1 MTLFPTMTLFPAMKV
16 VVLPAVRS
24 VLRPA
29 PLVLVA
35 ALAANGCAGKFMEQA
50 PDPAF
55 CDTSRVFAAVD
66 GVVGT
71 GALIWAT
78 QVDMDRMTN
87 HFTFERLEDG
97 SLGGG
102 YDAAQ
107 LAAGI
112 ILGASFLVE
121 AGRSYKAAN
130 RCRRMTELLGD
141 PPVGPAPDT
150 VGTTLLQD
158 PFRRR

>member
-1 MTLFPTMTLFPAMKV
+1 MRVADVPA
-16 VVLPAVRS
+16 LRS

-29 PLVLVA
+29 FLILA
-35 ALAANGCAGKFMEQA
+35 TALAAAGCAGKFMEQA

-55 CDTSRVFAAVD
+55 CDTSRVFAVID

-71 GALIWAT
+71 GALVWGLQI
-78 QVDMDRMTN
+78 DMDRMTN

-107 LAAGI
+107 LATGI

-130 RCRRMTELLGD
+130 RCRRMIEILPREPTAGT
-141 PPVGPAPDT
+141 VPDT
-150 VGTTLLQD
+150 ARAMIR
-158 PFRRR
+158 PASFRRR